1 LKNSPNSGNTT
12 TEEKYQNKIKVKMK
26 KFILSS
32 ILLILS
38 SAIFA
43 GNDFACSK
51 MNNKR
56 GLGYGAMYGSF
67 YALGYNDA
75 RKKKTDKEFNKVMK
89 KLRKYIKAGCKK
101 DPKSNIVTLFRKGIK
116 SGFATS
122 DFSKRALKKPKFDT
136 ILYKLS
142 GGADRNTRDCV
153 KINLTDDLVQIIK
166 SKSYELEKI
175 CGKNCKKYKRKDL
188 RKIFK
193 KSEGI
198 KFDKEIKLAYK
209 KCKL

>member
-1 LKNSPNSGNTT
+1 
-12 TEEKYQNKIKVKMK
+12 MK
-26 KFILSS
+26 KIILSS
-32 ILLILS
+32 IFLILS

-43 GNDFACSK
+43 GNEFACSK

-56 GLGYGAMYGSF
+56 GLVYGAMYGAF

-75 RKKKTDKEFNKVMK
+75 RNKKIDKEFDEVMK
-89 KLRKYIKAGCKK
+89 KLVEYIKAGCKK
-101 DPKSNIVTLFRKGIK
+101 DPNSNIVTLFRKGIK
-116 SGFATS
+116 SGYSTS
-122 DFSKRALKKPKFDT
+122 DFSKRALNKPKFDT

-142 GGADRNTRDCV
+142 GGADRDTRECV
-153 KINLTDDLVQIIK
+153 KINLTDDLVQFIE
-166 SKSYELEKI
+166 SKFDELEKV
-175 CGKNCKKYKRKDL
+175 CGKNCKRYKRKDL

-198 KFDKEIKLAYK
+198 KFDKEFKLAFK

>member
-1 LKNSPNSGNTT
+1 MFL
-12 TEEKYQNKIKVKMK
+12 
-26 KFILSS
+26 ILSS
-32 ILLILS
+32 I
-38 SAIFA
+38 IFA
-43 GNDFACSK
+43 GNEFDCRK
-51 MNNKR
+51 MNNKN
-56 GLGYGAMYGSF
+56 GLGYAAKYGAF

-89 KLRKYIKAGCKK
+89 KLRKYIKAGCEK

-116 SGFATS
+116 SGFAAS
-122 DFSKRALKKPKFDT
+122 DFSKRELKPPKFDL

-142 GGADRNTRDCV
+142 GGADKNTRECV
-153 KINLTDDLVQIIK
+153 KINLTEDLVQIIK
-166 SKSYELEKI
+166 SKFYELEKV
-175 CGKNCKKYKRKDL
+175 CGKNCKKYNRKDL

-198 KFDKEIKLAYK
+198 KFDKEFKLAFK

>member
-1 LKNSPNSGNTT
+1 LKNSPNSGITT
-12 TEEKYQNKIKVKMK
+12 TEEKYQNQIKVKMRK
-26 KFILSS
+26 IILSS

-51 MNNKR
+51 MNNER
-56 GLGYGAMYGSF
+56 GLGYGSMYGSF

-89 KLRKYIKAGCKK
+89 KLRKYIKAGCEK

-116 SGFATS
+116 SGYATS

-142 GGADRNTRDCV
+142 GGADRNTRECV
-153 KINLTDDLVQIIK
+153 KINLTEDLVQIIK
-166 SKSYELEKI
+166 SKSYELEKV

-198 KFDKEIKLAYK
+198 KFDKEFKLAFK

>member
-1 LKNSPNSGNTT
+1 
-12 TEEKYQNKIKVKMK
+12 MK
-26 KFILSS
+26 KIILSS
-32 ILLILS
+32 IFLMLS

-51 MNNKR
+51 MDNKR
-56 GLGYGAMYGSF
+56 VLGYRARTMYGFF

-75 RKKKTDKEFNKVMK
+75 RNKKIDKEFNEIMK
-89 KLRKYIKAGCKK
+89 KLVEYIKAGCKK
-101 DPKSNIVTLFRKGIK
+101 DPNSNIVTLFRKGIK
-116 SGFATS
+116 SGYAAS
-122 DFSKRALKKPKFDT
+122 DFTKRELKQPKFDI

-142 GGADRNTRDCV
+142 GGADRDTRECV

-166 SKSYELEKI
+166 SKSYELEKV

-188 RKIFK
+188 RNIFK

-198 KFDKEIKLAYK
+198 KFDKEFKLAFK

>member
-1 LKNSPNSGNTT
+1 
-12 TEEKYQNKIKVKMK
+12 MK
-26 KFILSS
+26 KIILSS
-32 ILLILS
+32 IFLILS

-51 MNNKR
+51 MDNKR
-56 GLGYGAMYGSF
+56 GLGSGAMYGSF

-75 RKKKTDKEFNKVMK
+75 RKKKTDKEFNEVMK
-89 KLRKYIKAGCKK
+89 KIVEYIKAGCEK

-116 SGFATS
+116 SGYATS
-122 DFSKRALKKPKFDT
+122 DFSKRELKQSKFDI

-142 GGADRNTRDCV
+142 GGADRDTRECV
-153 KINLTDDLVQIIK
+153 KINLTEDLVQIIE
-166 SKSYELEKI
+166 SKFDELEKV
-175 CGKNCKKYKRKDL
+175 CGKNCKRFKRKDL
-188 RKIFK
+188 RNIFN

-198 KFDKEIKLAYK
+198 KFDKEFKLAFK

>member
-1 LKNSPNSGNTT
+1 
-12 TEEKYQNKIKVKMK
+12 MK
-26 KFILSS
+26 KIILSS
-32 ILLILS
+32 IFLILS

-51 MNNKR
+51 MDNKR
-56 GLGYGAMYGSF
+56 GLGSGAMYGSF
-67 YALGYNDA
+67 YTLGYNDA
-75 RKKKTDKEFNKVMK
+75 RNKKIDKEFNEIMK
-89 KLRKYIKAGCKK
+89 KLVEYIKEGCKK
-101 DPKSNIVTLFRKGIK
+101 DPNSNIVTLFRKGIK
-116 SGFATS
+116 SGYATS
-122 DFSKRALKKPKFDT
+122 DFSKRALKQPNFDT

-142 GGADRNTRDCV
+142 GGADRNTRECV

-166 SKSYELEKI
+166 SKSYELEKV

-198 KFDKEIKLAYK
+198 KFDKEFKLAFK

>member
-1 LKNSPNSGNTT
+1 
-12 TEEKYQNKIKVKMK
+12 MK
-26 KFILSS
+26 KIILSC
-32 ILLILS
+32 ILFILS

-43 GNDFACSK
+43 GNDFACGK

-56 GLGYGAMYGSF
+56 VLGYSARTMYGFF
-67 YALGYNDA
+67 YALGFNDA
-75 RKKKTDKEFNKVMK
+75 RKKKTDKEFNEVMK
-89 KLRKYIKAGCKK
+89 KLLKYIKAGCEK
-101 DPKSNIVTLFRKGIK
+101 DPNSNIITLFRKGIK
-116 SGFATS
+116 SGYAAS
-122 DFSKRALKKPKFDT
+122 DFTKKKLKQPKFDI

-142 GGADRNTRDCV
+142 GGADRDTRECV

-166 SKSYELEKI
+166 SKFYELEKV

-198 KFDKEIKLAYK
+198 KFDKEFRLAFK
-209 KCKL
+209 KCKF

>member
-1 LKNSPNSGNTT
+1 
-12 TEEKYQNKIKVKMK
+12 MK
-26 KFILSS
+26 KCILSS
-32 ILLILS
+32 ILLVLS

-43 GNDFACSK
+43 GNEFDCRK

-56 GLGYGAMYGSF
+56 GLGYGSMYGAF

-75 RKKKTDKEFNKVMK
+75 RKKKTDKEFNKVRK
-89 KLRKYIKAGCKK
+89 KVRKYIKAGCEK

-116 SGFATS
+116 SGYATS
-122 DFSKRALKKPKFDT
+122 DFSKRELKQHFDM
-136 ILYKLS
+136 ILYKLT
-142 GGADRNTRDCV
+142 GGADRNTRECV
-153 KINLTDDLVQIIK
+153 KINLSEDLVQIIK
-166 SKSYELEKI
+166 SKFYELEKV

-188 RKIFK
+188 RKIFN

-198 KFDKEIKLAYK
+198 KFDKEFKLAFK

>member
-1 LKNSPNSGNTT
+1 
-12 TEEKYQNKIKVKMK
+12 MK
-26 KFILSS
+26 KIILSS
-32 ILLILS
+32 IFLILS

-51 MNNKR
+51 MDNKM
-56 GLGYGAMYGSF
+56 GLGFGAMYGAF

-75 RKKKTDKEFNKVMK
+75 RNKKIDKEFNEVMK
-89 KLRKYIKAGCKK
+89 KLVKYIKAGCEK

-116 SGFATS
+116 SGYATS
-122 DFSKRALKKPKFDT
+122 DFSKRELKQPKFDI

-142 GGADRNTRDCV
+142 GGADRDTRECV

-166 SKSYELEKI
+166 SKSYELEKV

-198 KFDKEIKLAYK
+198 KFDKEFKLAFK

>member
-1 LKNSPNSGNTT
+1 
-12 TEEKYQNKIKVKMK
+12 MK

-51 MNNKR
+51 MDKKR
-56 GLGYGAMYGSF
+56 VLGYKARTMYGFF

-75 RKKKTDKEFNKVMK
+75 RNKKIDKEFNEIMN
-89 KLRKYIKAGCKK
+89 KLVEYIKEGCKK

-122 DFSKRALKKPKFDT
+122 DFSKGALKKPKFDT

-142 GGADRNTRDCV
+142 GGADRNTRECV
-153 KINLTDDLVQIIK
+153 KINLTEDLVQIIE
-166 SKSYELEKI
+166 S
-175 CGKNCKKYKRKDL
+175 
-188 RKIFK
+188 
-193 KSEGI
+193 
-198 KFDKEIKLAYK
+198 KFDKEFKLAFK

>member
-1 LKNSPNSGNTT
+1 
-12 TEEKYQNKIKVKMK
+12 MK
-26 KFILSS
+26 KCILSS
-32 ILLILS
+32 ILLVLS

-43 GNDFACSK
+43 GNEFDCRK

-56 GLGYGAMYGSF
+56 GLGYGAMYGAF

-75 RKKKTDKEFNKVMK
+75 SKKKTDKEFNEVMK
-89 KLRKYIKAGCKK
+89 KLLKYIKAGCEK

-122 DFSKRALKKPKFDT
+122 DFSMRELKQPKFDI

-142 GGADRNTRDCV
+142 GGADRNTRECV

-166 SKSYELEKI
+166 SKFYELEKV
-175 CGKNCKKYKRKDL
+175 CGKNCKKYERKDL

-193 KSEGI
+193 KNEGI
-198 KFDKEIKLAYK
+198 KFDKEFKLAFK

>member
-1 LKNSPNSGNTT
+1 MKN
-12 TEEKYQNKIKVKMK
+12 I
-26 KFILSS
+26 ILSS
-32 ILLILS
+32 IFLILS

-51 MNNKR
+51 MDKKR
-56 GLGYGAMYGSF
+56 VLGYSARTMYGFF

-75 RKKKTDKEFNKVMK
+75 RNKKTDKEFNKVIK
-89 KLRKYIKAGCKK
+89 KIRKYIKVGCEK

-116 SGFATS
+116 SGYAAS
-122 DFSKRALKKPKFDT
+122 DFTKRVLKQPKFDR

-142 GGADRNTRDCV
+142 GGADRDTRECI

-166 SKSYELEKI
+166 SKSYELEKV

-188 RKIFK
+188 RNIFK

-198 KFDKEIKLAYK
+198 KFDKEFKLAFK

>member
-1 LKNSPNSGNTT
+1 
-12 TEEKYQNKIKVKMK
+12 MK
-26 KFILSS
+26 KIILSS

-43 GNDFACSK
+43 GNEFDCRK
-51 MNNKR
+51 MNNKK
-56 GLGYGAMYGSF
+56 GLGYGAKYGAF

-75 RKKKTDKEFNKVMK
+75 RKKMTDKEFNKVMK

-116 SGFATS
+116 SGYATS
-122 DFSKRALKKPKFDT
+122 DFSKKELKQQFDM

-142 GGADRNTRDCV
+142 GGADRNTRECV
-153 KINLTDDLVQIIK
+153 KINLTEDLVQIIK
-166 SKSYELEKI
+166 SKSYELEKV
-175 CGKNCKKYKRKDL
+175 CGKNCKKYNRKDL

-193 KSEGI
+193 KSESI
-198 KFDKEIKLAYK
+198 KFDKEFKVAFK

>member
-1 LKNSPNSGNTT
+1 
-12 TEEKYQNKIKVKMK
+12 MK
-26 KFILSS
+26 KIILSS
-32 ILLILS
+32 IFLILS

-51 MNNKR
+51 MDNKR
-56 GLGYGAMYGSF
+56 VLGYGAMYGAF

-75 RKKKTDKEFNKVMK
+75 RNKKIDKEFNKVMK
-89 KLRKYIKAGCKK
+89 KLVEYIKAGCEK
-101 DPKSNIVTLFRKGIK
+101 DPNSNIVTLFRKGIK
-116 SGFATS
+116 SGYATS
-122 DFSKRALKKPKFDT
+122 DFSKRELKQQFDM

-153 KINLTDDLVQIIK
+153 KINLTEDLVQIIK
-166 SKSYELEKI
+166 SKSYDLEKV

-198 KFDKEIKLAYK
+198 KFDKEFKLAFK

>member
-1 LKNSPNSGNTT
+1 
-12 TEEKYQNKIKVKMK
+12 MK
-26 KFILSS
+26 KIILSS
-32 ILLILS
+32 IFLILS

-51 MNNKR
+51 MDKKR
-56 GLGYGAMYGSF
+56 VLGYSARTMYGFF

-75 RKKKTDKEFNKVMK
+75 RNKKIDKEFNEIMK
-89 KLRKYIKAGCKK
+89 KLVEYIKEGCKK
-101 DPKSNIVTLFRKGIK
+101 DPDSNIVTLFRKGIK
-116 SGFATS
+116 SGYAAS
-122 DFSKRALKKPKFDT
+122 DFTKRKLKQPKFDI

-142 GGADRNTRDCV
+142 GGADRDTRECV

-166 SKSYELEKI
+166 SKSYELEI
-175 CGKNCKKYKRKDL
+175 VCGKNCKKYKRKDL
-188 RKIFK
+188 RNIFK

-198 KFDKEIKLAYK
+198 KFDKEFKLAFK

>member
-1 LKNSPNSGNTT
+1 
-12 TEEKYQNKIKVKMK
+12 MK
-26 KFILSS
+26 KIILSS
-32 ILLILS
+32 IFLILS

-51 MNNKR
+51 MDNKR
-56 GLGYGAMYGSF
+56 GLGSGAMYGSF
-67 YALGYNDA
+67 YTLGYNDA
-75 RKKKTDKEFNKVMK
+75 RNKKIDKEFDEIVK
-89 KLRKYIKAGCKK
+89 KIVKYIKAGCEK

-116 SGFATS
+116 SGYATS
-122 DFSKRALKKPKFDT
+122 DFSKRKSKQPEFDI

-142 GGADRNTRDCV
+142 GGADRDTRECV

-166 SKSYELEKI
+166 SKSYELEKV
-175 CGKNCKKYKRKDL
+175 CGKNCERYKKKDL
-188 RKIFK
+188 RNIFN

-198 KFDKEIKLAYK
+198 KLDKEFKLAFK

>member
-1 LKNSPNSGNTT
+1 
-12 TEEKYQNKIKVKMK
+12 MK
-26 KFILSS
+26 KIILSS
-32 ILLILS
+32 IFLVLS

-51 MNNKR
+51 MDKKR
-56 GLGYGAMYGSF
+56 ALSYGAMYGAF

-75 RKKKTDKEFNKVMK
+75 RKKKTHKEFNEVMK
-89 KLRKYIKAGCKK
+89 KLLKYIKAGCEK

-116 SGFATS
+116 SGFAAS
-122 DFSKRALKKPKFDT
+122 DFSKRELKPPKFDL

-142 GGADRNTRDCV
+142 GGADKNTRECV
-153 KINLTDDLVQIIK
+153 KINLTEDLVQIIK
-166 SKSYELEKI
+166 SKFYELEKV

-198 KFDKEIKLAYK
+198 KFDKEFKLAFK

>member
-1 LKNSPNSGNTT
+1 
-12 TEEKYQNKIKVKMK
+12 MK
-26 KFILSS
+26 KIILSS
-32 ILLILS
+32 IFLILS

-51 MNNKR
+51 MDKKR
-56 GLGYGAMYGSF
+56 ILGYSARTMYGFF

-75 RKKKTDKEFNKVMK
+75 RKKNIDKEFNEIMK
-89 KLRKYIKAGCKK
+89 KLVKYIKAGCEK
-101 DPKSNIVTLFRKGIK
+101 DPNSNIITLFRKGIK
-116 SGFATS
+116 SGYAAS
-122 DFSKRALKKPKFDT
+122 DFTKRKLKQPKFDI

-142 GGADRNTRDCV
+142 GGADRDTRECV

-166 SKSYELEKI
+166 SKSYELEKV

-193 KSEGI
+193 KSEGL
-198 KFDKEIKLAYK
+198 KFDKEFKLAFK

>member
-1 LKNSPNSGNTT
+1 
-12 TEEKYQNKIKVKMK
+12 MK
-26 KFILSS
+26 KIILSS
-32 ILLILS
+32 IFLILS

-56 GLGYGAMYGSF
+56 GLGYGAVYGAF

-75 RKKKTDKEFNKVMK
+75 RNKKTDKEFNKVIK
-89 KLRKYIKAGCKK
+89 KLMKYIKAGCEK

-116 SGFATS
+116 SGYATS
-122 DFSKRALKKPKFDT
+122 EFSKKELKQQFDM

-142 GGADRNTRDCV
+142 GGADRNTRECV
-153 KINLTDDLVQIIK
+153 KINLTEDLVQIIK
-166 SKSYELEKI
+166 SKFYELEKV
-175 CGKNCKKYKRKDL
+175 CGKNCKKYERKDL

-193 KSEGI
+193 KSEGT
-198 KFDKEIKLAYK
+198 KFDKEFKLAFK